1 MPRLGALIA
10 WIVLAILA
18 APSSFA
24 AAPEA
29 SPSPKSHARERAH
42 KAQVARTRGYWIV
55 ERGEHLRL
63 IARQFVPGDRAKER
77 RLSRL
82 LFKGNPRAFVAGD
95 PDRLIVGARLA
106 LPPELIEHAQPG
118 PASPVAVPAQGARPN
133 AAQASPPGANPTPEF
148 DAGPSARAAPK
159 APEAKPYEDQLIEGA
174 GPELESA
181 GMIGEQGALPGRRY
195 LSAEY
200 RVEGHYPP
208 TGGRGLEQGVN
219 LHLRRETLNYGDF
232 YLDAGARNTRSAPG
246 DASVESRDG
255 ARFTLYQEHF
265 PVSEGWL
272 ADSSLGVVRTPASNL
287 INSSYR
293 IFLPTSLF
301 SGATTVISDIA
312 QSVTAYAGHLG
323 RLEGSAIQTFDST
336 PGKVAGLGYTRR
348 FGPWTAG
355 GQVISLRG
363 DPQVRDHDAASI
375 AVEYG
380 ALGALV
386 HHKAQIVADDHSNLG
401 AWFDGDVTSGRLR
414 QRFGVFHLDPEL
426 VWGDGLIANDQRGA
440 YWHGDYR
447 MLRYTLSGGA
457 DFTQTNLHDDPA
469 RAATRSG
476 VGYGTFSLRIDR
488 NLTVGAGLSYQQA
501 RNRFTQSPRTST
513 LTGNAYASWTNPWG
527 LSRFDLSTFRGTS
540 RGQPDDDIDT
550 VAWSQEWP
558 AFEQVRFTST
568 MTYSRDSAQAVRTR
582 RSSVGLSAHGTPLSD
597 VSWDASA
604 VYGRVENPLGAEND
618 FNVSATATWQIAP
631 NWSALAQLSAT
642 TFDPVP
648 PLPGSEV
655 PPVQRD
661 KRFLLG
667 VRYEAAS
674 GTPYQSLGLQ
684 RGAGSGSLAGVVFFD
699 DNGDGRRQPTER
711 GAANIT
717 VYLDGRFPATTD
729 GQGRFSFPAVS
740 PGSHALRIPNESLP
754 LPWSFNEDRPLP
766 AEVPLRGQAT
776 VEIPLTKIRP

>member
-1 MPRLGALIA
+1 
-10 WIVLAILA
+10 
-18 APSSFA
+18 
-24 AAPEA
+24 
-29 SPSPKSHARERAH
+29 
-42 KAQVARTRGYWIV
+42 
-55 ERGEHLRL
+55 
-63 IARQFVPGDRAKER
+63 
-77 RLSRL
+77 
-82 LFKGNPRAFVAGD
+82 
-95 PDRLIVGARLA
+95 
-106 LPPELIEHAQPG
+106 
-118 PASPVAVPAQGARPN
+118 
-133 AAQASPPGANPTPEF
+133 
-148 DAGPSARAAPK
+148 
-159 APEAKPYEDQLIEGA
+159 
-174 GPELESA
+174 
-181 GMIGEQGALPGRRY
+181 
-195 LSAEY
+195 
-200 RVEGHYPP
+200 
-208 TGGRGLEQGVN
+208 
-219 LHLRRETLNYGDF
+219 
-232 YLDAGARNTRSAPG
+232 
-246 DASVESRDG
+246 
-255 ARFTLYQEHF
+255 
-265 PVSEGWL
+265 
-272 ADSSLGVVRTPASNL
+272 
-287 INSSYR
+287 
-293 IFLPTSLF
+293 
-301 SGATTVISDIA
+301 
-312 QSVTAYAGHLG
+312 
-323 RLEGSAIQTFDST
+323 
-336 PGKVAGLGYTRR
+336 
-348 FGPWTAG
+348 
-355 GQVISLRG
+355 
-363 DPQVRDHDAASI
+363 
-375 AVEYG
+375 
-380 ALGALV
+380 
-386 HHKAQIVADDHSNLG
+386 
-401 AWFDGDVTSGRLR
+401 
-414 QRFGVFHLDPEL
+414 
-426 VWGDGLIANDQRGA
+426 
-440 YWHGDYR
+440 

-527 LSRFDLSTFRGTS
+527 LSRFDLSTFRGAS
-540 RGQPDDDIDT
+540 SGQPDDDIDT

-568 MTYSRDSAQAVRTR
+568 MTYSRESAQAVRTR

-597 VSWDASA
+597 VSWDASV

-717 VYLDGRFPATTD
+717 VYLDGRFPVTTD

-766 AEVPLRGQAT
+766 AEVPLRGEAS